1 MYKTILISI
10 GLCVG
15 QTLLAE
21 LSANPLFR
29 YYPTLQDTLFYVSL
43 GDLPTPV
50 HYCADLS
57 AQYPSARIF
66 IKNDG
71 VTGKLQPD
79 GTRAFGGNKLRKLQ
93 YLLADALAH
102 GHKAVL
108 TFGCVGSNHALQ
120 TTVCAQSVGLDSIC
134 MLLPQPNSRI
144 VRRNLLLQKAYKGTL
159 IFSQTNLER
168 ALATTEICRAYE
180 KETGLLPYIIPT
192 GGSTARGAVGYVE
205 AAFELKDQIE
215 RGVVP
220 LPDHLYVTL
229 GSGGTAAG
237 LLLGCKAAGLDTNF
251 HFILSAPED
260 QDIAWQ
266 KLETLFCATNDLLI
280 SLDSTFP
287 RCEFTRDNCCIVDGY
302 TGTEYGLFTPECIE
316 AMHLIKTTENI
327 ELDGVYT
334 AKCMSALLADLAAK
348 KLDDSTVLF
357 WNTFCAKNM
366 TQKTDHVDYHELP
379 KDFHVYFEES
389 VQPLDC

>member
-1 MYKTILISI
+1 MHKTIIIII

-15 QTLLAE
+15 QSVLAR

-29 YYPTLQDTLFYVSL
+29 HYPTLQDTLSYVAL

-57 AQYPSARIF
+57 AQYPSTRIF

-93 YLLADALAH
+93 YLLADALAD

-144 VRRNLLLQKAYKGTL
+144 VRRNLLLQNAYKGIL
-159 IFSQTNLER
+159 IFSKTELER
-168 ALATTEICRAYE
+168 ALATTEICEAYK
-180 KETGLLPYIIPT
+180 KETGLLPYSIPT
-192 GGSTARGAVGYVE
+192 GGSTARGAIGYVE
-205 AAFELKDQIE
+205 AAFELKEQIE
-215 RGVVP
+215 AGVVP
-220 LPDHLYVTL
+220 MPDHLYVTL

-237 LLLGCKAAGLDTNF
+237 LLLGCKAAGLELNF
-251 HFILSAPED
+251 HLVLCAPED
-260 QDIAWQ
+260 LSVAWQ
-266 KLETLFCATNDLLI
+266 DLETLFCATNDLLI
-280 SLDSTFP
+280 SLDPTFP

-302 TGTEYGLFTPECIE
+302 TGTEYGLFTSEGVE
-316 AMHLIKTTENI
+316 AMHLIKTTEGI

-334 AKCMSALLADLAAK
+334 GKCMSALLADLADTT
-348 KLDDSTVLF
+348 LDDSTILF
-357 WNTFCAKNM
+357 WNTFCAEAM
-366 TQKTDHVDYHELP
+366 TQKIAHVDYHELP